1 MTINAEVF
9 KLGLEIFLN
18 LVGKTQRGENPRN
31 IPFPF
36 KGSSFSEKALNFNKL
51 NPNISAWSS
60 LS

>member
-51 NPNISAWSS
+51 NPNISA
-60 LS
+60 